1 MSENIERIIY
11 INLDKRKDRLEEI
24 NNEIKNFDLEDK
36 TERFPAIYHSSG
48 IVGCGN
54 SHLNVLKLARDR
66 KYKNI
71 LILEDDFYFVVS
83 KEEFESNLKL
93 FFDNVKDY
101 DVCMIS
107 YYANRTEEVK
117 EYPFLL
123 KVVEAQ
129 TASGYLVNERY
140 YDSLI
145 ELYEKAMPLL
155 ESTGRHWI
163 YANDQI
169 WKQLQVVDKW
179 YCFKTRLGKQRAGFS
194 DNSQN
199 YCEYDC

>member
-36 TERFPAIYHSSG
+36 TERFPAIYHSNG

-54 SHLNVLKLARDR
+54 SHLNVLKLAKER

-101 DVCMIS
+101 DVCLIS
-107 YYANRTEEVK
+107 YNAQKLDNISEFPY
-117 EYPFLL
+117 LL
-123 KVVEAQ
+123 KVIEAQ
-129 TASGYLVNERY
+129 TTSGYLVNERY
-140 YDSLI
+140 YDTLI
-145 ELYEKAMPLL
+145 KLYEESTPLL
-155 ESTGRHWI
+155 ESTGKHWI
-163 YANDQI
+163 YAPDQI
-169 WKQLQVVDKW
+169 WKKLQKVDKW
-179 YCFKTRLGKQRAGFS
+179 YCFKNRFGKQRPGFS
-194 DNSQN
+194 DISQS
-199 YCEYDC
+199 YAEYDC